1 MTPGRPVG
9 VTLIAS
15 FIAAGAVIAGTSAA
29 SLAFP
34 GSPLEQMWRLKPS
47 AWVDFERMDGWAVPM
62 LVVVALACA
71 LCAFGLFRRRPWAR
85 PVVIVLLA
93 INLGSDFGNFIFRHD
108 PRTLIGLPI
117 GGLII
122 WYLARLP
129 RSALVQS

>member
-1 MTPGRPVG
+1 MTRGRPTG

-34 GSPLEQMWRLKPS
+34 GSILEPMWRLKPS
-47 AWVDFERMDGWAVPM
+47 ARVDFERMDGWAVPL
-62 LVVVALACA
+62 LVLVALACA
-71 LCAFGLFRRRPWAR
+71 VCAFGLFRQRPWAR
-85 PVVIVLLA
+85 PLVIVLLSV
-93 INLGSDFGNFIFRHD
+93 NLAGDLGNFIIRHD

-117 GGLII
+117 GGLVI

-129 RSALVQS
+129 RSAMVHS

>member
-1 MTPGRPVG
+1 MTRGRPTG
-9 VTLIAS
+9 VTLIAC
-15 FIAAGAVIAGTSAA
+15 FIAAGAMIAGTSAA

-34 GSPLEQMWRLKPS
+34 GSPLEPMWRLKPS
-47 AWVDFERMDGWAVPM
+47 ARVDFELMDGWAVPL
-62 LVVVALACA
+62 LVLVAVACA
-71 LCAFGLFRRRPWAR
+71 VCAFGLFRRRPWAR

-93 INLGSDFGNFIFRHD
+93 VNLGSDFGNFVFRHD

-129 RSALVQS
+129 RSAMVHS